1 MFDKKQVENVLD
13 RILSAPSFDGASSTV
28 KTIRKMLEAEL
39 NTTFSTEQKSW
50 VKRKLTERMASM
62 ARVKDAEAATLIENQ
77 KYTVEERLMMMLGF
91 TPVPNGMGAP
101 SIGRKRSSSL
111 SSSSSS
117 SSSSTSSGSKRPRV
131 AESLLERSSAK
142 KASADAMYSSNKLRA
157 VPLFVAAQLL
167 IVEHGEEV
175 VEDQEEKAQHLLV
188 DVIKML
194 KFCARLYIKNDRKG
208 EAAVVYAYC
217 AVVQTTF
224 MRCRWAHY
232 DILRKSLLEG
242 KTTNFDKFTDMMHG
256 VSHLFD
262 GYRMWKQA
270 KEADAHEA
278 ECLSNW
284 NVITIQEAHRIVN
297 EKLQTR

>member
-1 MFDKKQVENVLD
+1 MSTRAIFFVSFCSALLHPNPASSPNLLTYLKPTHTTPSWSQMFDKKQVENVLD

-131 AESLLERSSAK
+131 AESLLER
-142 KASADAMYSSNKLRA
+142 
-157 VPLFVAAQLL
+157 
-167 IVEHGEEV
+167 
-175 VEDQEEKAQHLLV
+175 
-188 DVIKML
+188 
-194 KFCARLYIKNDRKG
+194 
-208 EAAVVYAYC
+208 
-217 AVVQTTF
+217 
-224 MRCRWAHY
+224 
-232 DILRKSLLEG
+232 
-242 KTTNFDKFTDMMHG
+242 
-256 VSHLFD
+256 
-262 GYRMWKQA
+262 
-270 KEADAHEA
+270 
-278 ECLSNW
+278 
-284 NVITIQEAHRIVN
+284 
-297 EKLQTR
+297 